1 MESRPRQARKTR
13 KSMAS
18 PQNLTAWQR
27 LTYLRE
33 RMEDS
38 PMQALFSADP
48 ERFQRFSVQLDD
60 LLFDY
65 SKNRIDGEVMRE
77 LIALA
82 RQGGLE
88 DRIQAMFD
96 GLPVNATENR
106 AALHVALRNRS
117 NTPIEVNGLDV
128 MPAINEVLN
137 RMRDF
142 SEAVRNG
149 QHRGHSGKRITDV
162 VNIGIGGSD
171 LGPKMV
177 CHALKPY
184 ADPDIR
190 VHFVSNVDGT
200 DLAETLQQLNAE
212 TTLFLIASKTFT
224 TIETMTNA
232 HTARQW
238 FLDSGAKKQ
247 QIAQHFAAM
256 STNTAAVGEF
266 GIDPANMFEF
276 WDWVGGRYSLWSAIG
291 LSIAIYIGMDN
302 FEELLAGAHHADK
315 HFRSAPFEKNIPILM
330 AMLGIWY
337 NNFFGASSHAVLPY
351 DEYLALFAD
360 YLQQADMESNGK
372 SVTND
377 GEPVDIATGPVIWGQ
392 AGTNGQHAFYQLL
405 HQGTPLVPCDF
416 LASARSHND
425 IGKHH
430 EILMANFLAQ
440 PEALM
445 RGRSSDQARKQ
456 LVARGKAGEELE
468 SLVAATTF
476 TGNRPSNS
484 FLYPLLDP
492 SMLGTL
498 IALYEHKIFCQG
510 VIWNINSFDQMGVEL
525 GKELAQ
531 TILPE
536 LESGAG
542 TGQHD
547 SSTCGLIARYLKLR
561 QK

>member
-1 MESRPRQARKTR
+1 
-13 KSMAS
+13 MAS
-18 PQNLTAWQR
+18 PTDLPAWQR
-27 LTYLRE
+27 LAKLHE

-38 PMQALFSADP
+38 PMQALFAADP
-48 ERFQRFSVQLDD
+48 ERFQHFSVQLDD

-65 SKNRIDGEVMRE
+65 SKNRIDAQVMRQ

-88 DRIQAMFD
+88 ARVQAMFN

-106 AALHVALRNRS
+106 AVLHVAMRNRS
-117 NTPIEVNGLDV
+117 NEPIEVDGLDV
-128 MPAINEVLN
+128 MPGINAVLK
-137 RMRDF
+137 RMRGF

-149 QHRGHSGKRITDV
+149 QHRGHSGQRIKDV

-177 CHALKPY
+177 CGALKPY

-190 VHFVSNVDGT
+190 VHFVSNVDGS
-200 DLAETLQQLNAE
+200 DLAETLRDLNAE

-224 TIETMTNA
+224 TLETMTNA
-232 HTARQW
+232 RTARQW
-238 FLDSGAKKQ
+238 FLDSGATEK

-256 STNTAAVGEF
+256 STNTEAVGQF

-302 FEELLAGAHHADK
+302 FEALLSGAHHADK
-315 HFRSAPFEKNIPILM
+315 HFRSAPFEQNIPVLM
-330 AMLGIWY
+330 ALLGIWY
-337 NNFFGASSHAVLPY
+337 NNFFHAGSHAVLPY

-372 SVTND
+372 SVTNN
-377 GEPVDIATGPVIWGQ
+377 GKPVDIATGPVIWGQ
-392 AGTNGQHAFYQLL
+392 PGTNGQHAFYQLL

-425 IGKHH
+425 IGNHH

-445 RGRSSDQARKQ
+445 RGRSAEQAREL
-456 LVARGKAGEELE
+456 LVARGKTGEELE
-468 SLVAATTF
+468 TLVAATTF
-476 TGNRPSNS
+476 SGNRPSNS
-484 FLYPLLDP
+484 FLYPLLSP
-492 SMLGTL
+492 AMLGTL

-510 VIWNINSFDQMGVEL
+510 VIWDINSFDQMGVEL

-536 LESGAG
+536 LQSGAD
-542 TGQHD
+542 TGRHD
-547 SSTCGLIARYLKLR
+547 SSTQGLMAHYLKLR
-561 QK
+561 QG